1 MRSLGL
7 GLPEAGVSQQ
17 PEGTVVGKTMSWGRD
32 AESARPLVI
41 LADYMAAGVVMN
53 NTVAISKGCYD

>member
-1 MRSLGL
+1 M
-7 GLPEAGVSQQ
+7 SQQ
-17 PEGTVVGKTMSWGRD
+17 PEGTVVGKIMSWGRD